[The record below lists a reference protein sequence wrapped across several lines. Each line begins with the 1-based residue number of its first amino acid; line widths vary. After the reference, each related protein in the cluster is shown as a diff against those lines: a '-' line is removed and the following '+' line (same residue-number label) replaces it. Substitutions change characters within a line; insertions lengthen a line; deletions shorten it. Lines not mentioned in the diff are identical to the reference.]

1 MTVFVNLFN
10 FNSQVNSEISPL
22 IHISQVNIVAVVI
35 AFVGAITNGESPL
48 KPVQMLWVNLIMDT
62 MAALALATEAPTP
75 ELLERF
81 STLYAQFLTQT
92 QKAIRKTRRYINPCN
107 VEKHYRTSILSGT
120 LGCHGNYSYI
130 SRSWHCFGCFTLPSI
145 FLNLACLLLVNYG
158 LTMITWCT
166 QQLYSIPSSYVNF
179 SMK

>member
-75 ELLERF
+75 ELLKRRPYGRHEGI
-81 STLYAQFLTQT
+81 LTPAMWRNIIGQ
-92 QKAIRKTRRYINPCN
+92 AIFQVIIYGNNKTKRY
-107 VEKHYRTSILSGT
+107 
-120 LGCHGNYSYI
+120 
-130 SRSWHCFGCFTLPSI
+130 
-145 FLNLACLLLVNYG
+145 
-158 LTMITWCT
+158 
-166 QQLYSIPSSYVNF
+166 
-179 SMK
+179 